1 MPRPSAFP
9 PHPDELRSR
18 YCARLV
24 SEARPTRAGLSHRD
38 PDGTHVLAWSQVR
51 RAIAA
56 EVGEPQGVRTV
67 VFDLALHGP
76 DPDRVEALR
85 FDAEPGE
92 AAVAVARELS
102 VWLPPER
109 LAASIKNLAS
119 EGLAEE
125 WHPDLESFEE
135 HALAALAAAG
145 PR

>member
-1 MPRPSAFP
+1 MQRPSAFP
-9 PHPDELRSR
+9 PRREDVRSR
-18 YCARLV
+18 YSARLV
-24 SEARPTRAGLSHRD
+24 SEAVPTRAGLRHRD
-38 PDGTHVLAWSQVR
+38 ETGLQVVSWSRVR
-51 RAIAA
+51 RALAA

-76 DPDRVEALR
+76 DPDRIEALR

-92 AAVAVARELS
+92 AAVALARALTG
-102 VWLPPER
+102 WLPPER

-119 EGLAEE
+119 EGPAEE

-145 PR
+145 A